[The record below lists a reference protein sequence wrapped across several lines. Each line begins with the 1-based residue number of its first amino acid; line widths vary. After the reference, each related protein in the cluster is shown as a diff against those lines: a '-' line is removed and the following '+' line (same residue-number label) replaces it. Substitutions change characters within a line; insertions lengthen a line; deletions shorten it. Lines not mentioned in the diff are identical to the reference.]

1 MMQQDMVHQTL
12 ILSVVEE
19 DLACKSNV
27 HPDID
32 PVGEK
37 IV

>member
-1 MMQQDMVHQTL
+1 MMQGDMVHQTL
-12 ILSVVEE
+12 ILSVVVEE

-32 PVGEK
+32 PVGEN
-37 IV
+37 